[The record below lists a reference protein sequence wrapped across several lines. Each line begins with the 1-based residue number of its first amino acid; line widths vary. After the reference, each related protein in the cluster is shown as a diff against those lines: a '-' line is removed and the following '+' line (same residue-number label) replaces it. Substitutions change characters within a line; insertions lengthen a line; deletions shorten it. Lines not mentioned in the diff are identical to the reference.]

1 MDPLIA
7 NMPKLIAD
15 LLDDMHSAGLVSEL
29 VAVVLSAA
37 VAWLLSRQL
46 RRRFPESFASTAL
59 VLPLVA
65 LVCVAIAHVTL
76 ARREPVPLLHLLQAL
91 LATWLIVRASAGLL
105 LHVFPKSA
113 PLRVV
118 ANFGKWVIWII
129 AALYVLGWL
138 DPMTDY
144 LDTVMLP
151 FGKPPVSLL
160 SVLQA
165 ALAVGVTLLG
175 ALWLS
180 AWLEARVLKTDA
192 IDHNLRLVLTKLV
205 RAAMLVAA
213 VLVALSYAG
222 IPLTAL
228 SVFGGA
234 LGVGLGLGLQRLAAN
249 YVSGFV
255 ILLDGSIKV
264 GDNVRVDTF
273 EGQVTGINT
282 RYTTVR
288 SPNGR
293 ESIVPNELL
302 VSSRVENLS
311 LADPNVL
318 CTMVVGVAYDDKVD
332 AALRILEN
340 AALTQPRVLRAP
352 GPLAC
357 ITSFAPDGF
366 ELTLMF
372 WIDDPQNGQV
382 SLKGAIYRE
391 VWARFQEAGIEVPYP
406 QRMLRGLPLAAEGQ
420 A

>member
-1 MDPLIA
+1 MDLLIA

-105 LHVFPKSA
+105 LHVFPNSA

-372 WIDDPQNGQV
+372 WINDPQNGQV

-391 VWARFQEAGIEVPYP
+391 VWSRFQEAGIEVPYP
-406 QRMLRGLPLAAEGQ
+406 QRVLRGLPLAAEGQ